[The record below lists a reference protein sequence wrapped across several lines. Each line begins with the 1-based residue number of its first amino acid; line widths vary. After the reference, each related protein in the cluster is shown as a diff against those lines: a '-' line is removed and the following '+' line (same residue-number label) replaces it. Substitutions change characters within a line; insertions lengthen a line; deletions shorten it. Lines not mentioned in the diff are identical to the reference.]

1 MIKLGVSEERV
12 RSERM
17 LEFKVR
23 CACRKQG
30 VYKHNQCAR
39 VESRE
44 TLESEVAGV
53 CREK

>member
-1 MIKLGVSEERV
+1 MTKLGVSEESM

-30 VYKHNQCAR
+30 VYKHNQSSR
-39 VESRE
+39 VECRE
-44 TLESEVAGV
+44 TLESEAAGV